1 MFSVD
6 MMTSFSSDH
15 THLKYREE
23 INRRQARGNGNG
35 KGAVGGGWS
44 VAESRPRKRSV
55 SRRVET

>member
-35 KGAVGGGWS
+35 KGAVG
-44 VAESRPRKRSV
+44 VV
-55 SRRVET
+55 